1 LTAHV
6 NGHPSP
12 VNPVDAAIFGLDS
25 GAFAWRDVLVMF
37 TPGAAMLTYQID
49 AALDA
54 LLALM
59 MRAPALRDCYRP
71 GTPERTALDELLAQ
85 LAHTDAILFN
95 RAAADAG
102 CRPA

>member
-1 LTAHV
+1 
-6 NGHPSP
+6 
-12 VNPVDAAIFGLDS
+12 
-25 GAFAWRDVLVMF
+25 MF
-37 TPGAAMLTYQID
+37 TTEAAMLTYQID

-95 RAAADAG
+95 RAAASAEG
-102 CRPA
+102 QVSA

>member
-1 LTAHV
+1 
-6 NGHPSP
+6 
-12 VNPVDAAIFGLDS
+12 
-25 GAFAWRDVLVMF
+25 
-37 TPGAAMLTYQID
+37 MLSYQID

-85 LAHTDAILFN
+85 LARTDAILFD
-95 RAAADAG
+95 RVTADAG
-102 CRPA
+102 GRPA